1 MENNIYYQQKFQ
13 NLISVSKSLSIGYG
27 ILRYVYL
34 REELNK
40 GVHEFLGEKFKTW
53 DDSISEFLLAK
64 MSNIYESNFTI
75 NDIYTLW
82 NNGDVRIYFD
92 KDTIR
97 KKVREFEKNLDNM
110 NQAFFSKQDKDELLK
125 IINET
130 WFGKEYKKI
139 SHILFEINKG
149 LTQKYSDRSQD
160 EMLLSLDKKLFLI
173 PFEGIVEMGLEL
185 DTSRVIKQENDYYI
199 FKSLEDKRKTLQ
211 NLEEQVKQ
219 KYNLFIDE
227 FSSKYSLMIYGDL
240 RAPLTNISFEFLS
253 NCRAI
258 IVDFKYKI
266 VKIGEKHY
274 DFDIPVV
281 KTESK
286 AGDKKSKIKQGN
298 YQKVYNSAFVSEFIK
313 FLREDL
319 GKSNRQYRKVRYFDF
334 PTRKEIYDNLLKLKS
349 DKERLIFRVGEYN
362 NKIIAPILESVI
374 SSCCTTLSKMYELR
388 QIFIIFFGIHYQVT
402 FYKYYSIAEEFPNYI
417 MEKIIFLSGL
427 YFDYTLKNILFES
440 SEEYATKMINLNIQ
454 EEHQEQLDLFNSKYN
469 QINYYVKERPKNLTF
484 NYKYDKN
491 SPKDMDDFV
500 FIKTATAVRKEP
512 NTKSGV
518 LKNAAYSHKY
528 KVIGK
533 VKTNVPGGTAEW
545 YEVYFDGKL
554 GYVLAANAIKREFD
568 WNDMMKRAEKTNN
581 FIKEAVTKNQKI
593 YVLDDYT
600 PLGGGN
606 GSSKDKYG
614 NKENQSE
621 RGYLSSSFKEF
632 INIPDRSI
640 MTITEETDKYIKVK
654 IDVYDDKE
662 YYLQKSNKKLLKDS
676 GIKEEVSRFIYVDR
690 HSQNEMIIEKNKG
703 SNSWNVV
710 TSSFVTTGKD
720 GNGSYATPYGVFH
733 VAYSKPVMQYTG
745 SAGTV
750 VGDAKNAIRFSG
762 GGYMHSIPSLFEP
775 KNTREQRKAATA
787 KKIGTYPE
795 SHKCI
800 RHYDDQI
807 KFIYDWLG
815 NASPGDKNGFRVPEV
830 PTVMLVK

>member
-110 NQAFFSKQDKDELLK
+110 NQAFFSKQNKDELLK

-160 EMLLSLDKKLFLI
+160 EILLSLDKKLCLT
-173 PFEGIVEMGLEL
+173 PFEGIVEMGFEL

-258 IVDFKYKI
+258 IVDFKDKI

-362 NKIIAPILESVI
+362 NKIIASVLESVI

-440 SEEYATKMINLNIQ
+440 SEEYATKMIDLNIQ

-469 QINYYVKERPKNLTF
+469 QINYYVKEIYTDRFIPFLKKLNEIEGNGYIELSKLLQILIEGFDEQVGENPSRYEESCLMTKIIRIENSFNKIKERLDDEFYYIETNHGDESMLVKYLENISDKLVKDASRHFNSFMFDDLSNDWTVHSSKGTF
-484 NYKYDKN
+484 YDKFDIEFL
-491 SPKDMDDFV
+491 KF
-500 FIKTATAVRKEP
+500 
-512 NTKSGV
+512 KSEII
-518 LKNAAYSHKY
+518 S
-528 KVIGK
+528 
-533 VKTNVPGGTAEW
+533 
-545 YEVYFDGKL
+545 KL
-554 GYVLAANAIKREFD
+554 GD
-568 WNDMMKRAEKTNN
+568 
-581 FIKEAVTKNQKI
+581 FIKEKQFSDKDELLLRK
-593 YVLDDYT
+593 YLDT
-600 PLGGGN
+600 LG
-606 GSSKDKYG
+606 
-614 NKENQSE
+614 
-621 RGYLSSSFKEF
+621 
-632 INIPDRSI
+632 
-640 MTITEETDKYIKVK
+640 
-654 IDVYDDKE
+654 
-662 YYLQKSNKKLLKDS
+662 
-676 GIKEEVSRFIYVDR
+676 
-690 HSQNEMIIEKNKG
+690 
-703 SNSWNVV
+703 
-710 TSSFVTTGKD
+710 
-720 GNGSYATPYGVFH
+720 
-733 VAYSKPVMQYTG
+733 
-745 SAGTV
+745 
-750 VGDAKNAIRFSG
+750 IR
-762 GGYMHSIPSLFEP
+762 I
-775 KNTREQRKAATA
+775 
-787 KKIGTYPE
+787 
-795 SHKCI
+795 
-800 RHYDDQI
+800 
-807 KFIYDWLG
+807 
-815 NASPGDKNGFRVPEV
+815 
-830 PTVMLVK
+830 

>member
-160 EMLLSLDKKLFLI
+160 EILLSLDKKLCLT
-173 PFEGIVEMGLEL
+173 PFEGIVEMGFEL

-258 IVDFKYKI
+258 IVDFKDKI

-362 NKIIAPILESVI
+362 NKIIASVLESVI

-440 SEEYATKMINLNIQ
+440 SEEYATKMIDLNIQ

-469 QINYYVKERPKNLTF
+469 QINYYVKEIYTDRFIPFLKKLNEIEGNGYIELSKLLQILIEGFDEQVGENPSRYEESCLMTKIIRIENSFNKIKERLDDEFYYIETNHGDESMLVKYLENISDKLVKDASRHFNSFMFDDLSNDWTVHSSKGTF
-484 NYKYDKN
+484 YDKFDIEFL
-491 SPKDMDDFV
+491 KF
-500 FIKTATAVRKEP
+500 
-512 NTKSGV
+512 KSEII
-518 LKNAAYSHKY
+518 S
-528 KVIGK
+528 
-533 VKTNVPGGTAEW
+533 
-545 YEVYFDGKL
+545 KL
-554 GYVLAANAIKREFD
+554 GD
-568 WNDMMKRAEKTNN
+568 
-581 FIKEAVTKNQKI
+581 FIKEKQFSDKDELLLRE
-593 YVLDDYT
+593 YLDT
-600 PLGGGN
+600 LG
-606 GSSKDKYG
+606 
-614 NKENQSE
+614 
-621 RGYLSSSFKEF
+621 
-632 INIPDRSI
+632 
-640 MTITEETDKYIKVK
+640 
-654 IDVYDDKE
+654 
-662 YYLQKSNKKLLKDS
+662 
-676 GIKEEVSRFIYVDR
+676 
-690 HSQNEMIIEKNKG
+690 
-703 SNSWNVV
+703 
-710 TSSFVTTGKD
+710 
-720 GNGSYATPYGVFH
+720 
-733 VAYSKPVMQYTG
+733 
-745 SAGTV
+745 
-750 VGDAKNAIRFSG
+750 IR
-762 GGYMHSIPSLFEP
+762 I
-775 KNTREQRKAATA
+775 
-787 KKIGTYPE
+787 
-795 SHKCI
+795 
-800 RHYDDQI
+800 
-807 KFIYDWLG
+807 
-815 NASPGDKNGFRVPEV
+815 
-830 PTVMLVK
+830 

>member
-13 NLISVSKSLSIGYG
+13 NLIGVSKSLSIGYG

-53 DDSISEFLLAK
+53 DDSISKLLLAK

-160 EMLLSLDKKLFLI
+160 EMLLSLDKKLCLT

-199 FKSLEDKRKTLQ
+199 FKSLEDKRKALQ

-253 NCRAI
+253 NCRVI
-258 IVDFKYKI
+258 IVDFKDKI

-286 AGDKKSKIKQGN
+286 EGDKKSKIKQGN

-362 NKIIAPILESVI
+362 NKIIASVLESVI

-440 SEEYATKMINLNIQ
+440 SEEYATKMMNLNIQ

-469 QINYYVKERPKNLTF
+469 QINYYVKEIYTDRFIPFLKKLNEIEGNGYIELSKLLQILIEGFDKQVGENPSRYEESCLMTKITRIENSFNKIKERLDDEFYYIETNHGDESMLVKYLENISDKLVKDASRHFNSFMFDDLSNDWTVHSSKGTF
-484 NYKYDKN
+484 YDKF
-491 SPKDMDDFV
+491 DMEFLK
-500 FIKTATAVRKEP
+500 F
-512 NTKSGV
+512 KSEIQ
-518 LKNAAYSHKY
+518 N
-528 KVIGK
+528 
-533 VKTNVPGGTAEW
+533 
-545 YEVYFDGKL
+545 KL
-554 GYVLAANAIKREFD
+554 GD
-568 WNDMMKRAEKTNN
+568 
-581 FIKEAVTKNQKI
+581 FIKEKQFS
-593 YVLDDYT
+593 D
-600 PLGGGN
+600 
-606 GSSKDKYG
+606 
-614 NKENQSE
+614 
-621 RGYLSSSFKEF
+621 
-632 INIPDRSI
+632 
-640 MTITEETDKYIKVK
+640 
-654 IDVYDDKE
+654 
-662 YYLQKSNKKLLKDS
+662 
-676 GIKEEVSRFIYVDR
+676 
-690 HSQNEMIIEKNKG
+690 
-703 SNSWNVV
+703 
-710 TSSFVTTGKD
+710 KD
-720 GNGSYATPYGVFH
+720 GLLLREYLDTLG
-733 VAYSKPVMQYTG
+733 
-745 SAGTV
+745 
-750 VGDAKNAIRFSG
+750 IR
-762 GGYMHSIPSLFEP
+762 I
-775 KNTREQRKAATA
+775 
-787 KKIGTYPE
+787 
-795 SHKCI
+795 
-800 RHYDDQI
+800 
-807 KFIYDWLG
+807 
-815 NASPGDKNGFRVPEV
+815 
-830 PTVMLVK
+830 

>member
-160 EMLLSLDKKLFLI
+160 EILLSLDKKLCLT
-173 PFEGIVEMGLEL
+173 PFEGIVEMRFEL

-258 IVDFKYKI
+258 IVDFKDKI

-362 NKIIAPILESVI
+362 NKIIASVLESVI

-440 SEEYATKMINLNIQ
+440 SEEYATKMIDLNIQ

-469 QINYYVKERPKNLTF
+469 QINYYVKEIYTDRFIPFLKKLNEIEGNGYIELSKLLQILIEGFDEQVGENPSRYEESCLMTKIIRIENSFNKIKERLDDEFYYIETNHGDESMLVKYLENISDKLVKDASRHFNSFMFDDLSNDWTVHSSKGTF
-484 NYKYDKN
+484 YDKFDIEFL
-491 SPKDMDDFV
+491 KF
-500 FIKTATAVRKEP
+500 
-512 NTKSGV
+512 KSEII
-518 LKNAAYSHKY
+518 S
-528 KVIGK
+528 
-533 VKTNVPGGTAEW
+533 
-545 YEVYFDGKL
+545 KL
-554 GYVLAANAIKREFD
+554 GD
-568 WNDMMKRAEKTNN
+568 
-581 FIKEAVTKNQKI
+581 FIKEKQFSDKDELLLRK
-593 YVLDDYT
+593 YLDT
-600 PLGGGN
+600 LG
-606 GSSKDKYG
+606 
-614 NKENQSE
+614 
-621 RGYLSSSFKEF
+621 
-632 INIPDRSI
+632 
-640 MTITEETDKYIKVK
+640 
-654 IDVYDDKE
+654 
-662 YYLQKSNKKLLKDS
+662 
-676 GIKEEVSRFIYVDR
+676 
-690 HSQNEMIIEKNKG
+690 
-703 SNSWNVV
+703 
-710 TSSFVTTGKD
+710 
-720 GNGSYATPYGVFH
+720 
-733 VAYSKPVMQYTG
+733 
-745 SAGTV
+745 
-750 VGDAKNAIRFSG
+750 IR
-762 GGYMHSIPSLFEP
+762 I
-775 KNTREQRKAATA
+775 
-787 KKIGTYPE
+787 
-795 SHKCI
+795 
-800 RHYDDQI
+800 
-807 KFIYDWLG
+807 
-815 NASPGDKNGFRVPEV
+815 
-830 PTVMLVK
+830 

>member
-362 NKIIAPILESVI
+362 NKIIASILESVI

-469 QINYYVKERPKNLTF
+469 QINYYVKEIYTDRFIPFLKKLNEIEGNGYIELSKLLQILIEGFDEQVGENPSRYEESCLMTKIIRIENSFNKIKERLDDEFYYIETNHGDESMLVKYLENISDKLVKDASRHFNSFMFDDLSNDWTVHSSKGTF
-484 NYKYDKN
+484 YEFDIEFLK
-491 SPKDMDDFV
+491 F
-500 FIKTATAVRKEP
+500 
-512 NTKSGV
+512 KSEII
-518 LKNAAYSHKY
+518 S
-528 KVIGK
+528 
-533 VKTNVPGGTAEW
+533 
-545 YEVYFDGKL
+545 KL
-554 GYVLAANAIKREFD
+554 GD
-568 WNDMMKRAEKTNN
+568 
-581 FIKEAVTKNQKI
+581 FIKEKQFSDKDELLLRE
-593 YVLDDYT
+593 YLDT
-600 PLGGGN
+600 LG
-606 GSSKDKYG
+606 
-614 NKENQSE
+614 
-621 RGYLSSSFKEF
+621 
-632 INIPDRSI
+632 
-640 MTITEETDKYIKVK
+640 
-654 IDVYDDKE
+654 
-662 YYLQKSNKKLLKDS
+662 
-676 GIKEEVSRFIYVDR
+676 
-690 HSQNEMIIEKNKG
+690 
-703 SNSWNVV
+703 
-710 TSSFVTTGKD
+710 
-720 GNGSYATPYGVFH
+720 
-733 VAYSKPVMQYTG
+733 
-745 SAGTV
+745 
-750 VGDAKNAIRFSG
+750 IR
-762 GGYMHSIPSLFEP
+762 I
-775 KNTREQRKAATA
+775 
-787 KKIGTYPE
+787 
-795 SHKCI
+795 
-800 RHYDDQI
+800 
-807 KFIYDWLG
+807 
-815 NASPGDKNGFRVPEV
+815 
-830 PTVMLVK
+830 

>member
-258 IVDFKYKI
+258 IVDFKDKI

-281 KTESK
+281 ITESK

-362 NKIIAPILESVI
+362 NKIIASILESVI

-440 SEEYATKMINLNIQ
+440 SEEYATKMMNLNIQ

-469 QINYYVKERPKNLTF
+469 QINYYVKEIYTDRFIPFLKKLNEIEGNGYIELSKLLQILIEGFDKQVGENPSRYEESCLMTKITRIENSFNKIKERLDDEFYYIETNHGDESMLVKYLENISDKLVKDASRHFNSFMFDDLSNDWTVHSSKGTF
-484 NYKYDKN
+484 YDKF
-491 SPKDMDDFV
+491 DMEFLK
-500 FIKTATAVRKEP
+500 F
-512 NTKSGV
+512 KSEIQ
-518 LKNAAYSHKY
+518 N
-528 KVIGK
+528 
-533 VKTNVPGGTAEW
+533 
-545 YEVYFDGKL
+545 KL
-554 GYVLAANAIKREFD
+554 GD
-568 WNDMMKRAEKTNN
+568 
-581 FIKEAVTKNQKI
+581 FIKEKQFSDKD
-593 YVLDDYT
+593 VLLLREYLDT
-600 PLGGGN
+600 LG
-606 GSSKDKYG
+606 
-614 NKENQSE
+614 
-621 RGYLSSSFKEF
+621 
-632 INIPDRSI
+632 
-640 MTITEETDKYIKVK
+640 
-654 IDVYDDKE
+654 
-662 YYLQKSNKKLLKDS
+662 
-676 GIKEEVSRFIYVDR
+676 
-690 HSQNEMIIEKNKG
+690 
-703 SNSWNVV
+703 
-710 TSSFVTTGKD
+710 
-720 GNGSYATPYGVFH
+720 
-733 VAYSKPVMQYTG
+733 
-745 SAGTV
+745 
-750 VGDAKNAIRFSG
+750 IR
-762 GGYMHSIPSLFEP
+762 I
-775 KNTREQRKAATA
+775 
-787 KKIGTYPE
+787 
-795 SHKCI
+795 
-800 RHYDDQI
+800 
-807 KFIYDWLG
+807 
-815 NASPGDKNGFRVPEV
+815 
-830 PTVMLVK
+830 

>member
-469 QINYYVKERPKNLTF
+469 QINYYVKEIYTDRFIPFLKKLNEIEGNGYIELSKLLQILIEGFDEQVGENPSRYEESCLMTKIIRIENSFNKIKERLDDEFYYIETNHGDESMLVKYLENISDKLVKDASRHFNSFMFDDLSNDWTVHSSKGTF
-484 NYKYDKN
+484 YDKFDIEFL
-491 SPKDMDDFV
+491 KF
-500 FIKTATAVRKEP
+500 
-512 NTKSGV
+512 KSEII
-518 LKNAAYSHKY
+518 S
-528 KVIGK
+528 
-533 VKTNVPGGTAEW
+533 
-545 YEVYFDGKL
+545 KL
-554 GYVLAANAIKREFD
+554 GD
-568 WNDMMKRAEKTNN
+568 
-581 FIKEAVTKNQKI
+581 FIKEKQFSDKDELLLRE
-593 YVLDDYT
+593 YLDT
-600 PLGGGN
+600 LG
-606 GSSKDKYG
+606 
-614 NKENQSE
+614 
-621 RGYLSSSFKEF
+621 
-632 INIPDRSI
+632 
-640 MTITEETDKYIKVK
+640 
-654 IDVYDDKE
+654 
-662 YYLQKSNKKLLKDS
+662 
-676 GIKEEVSRFIYVDR
+676 
-690 HSQNEMIIEKNKG
+690 
-703 SNSWNVV
+703 
-710 TSSFVTTGKD
+710 
-720 GNGSYATPYGVFH
+720 
-733 VAYSKPVMQYTG
+733 
-745 SAGTV
+745 
-750 VGDAKNAIRFSG
+750 IR
-762 GGYMHSIPSLFEP
+762 I
-775 KNTREQRKAATA
+775 
-787 KKIGTYPE
+787 
-795 SHKCI
+795 
-800 RHYDDQI
+800 
-807 KFIYDWLG
+807 
-815 NASPGDKNGFRVPEV
+815 
-830 PTVMLVK
+830 

>member
-258 IVDFKYKI
+258 IVDFKDKI

-281 KTESK
+281 ITESK

-362 NKIIAPILESVI
+362 NKIIASILESVI

-402 FYKYYSIAEEFPNYI
+402 FHKYYSIAEEFPNHI
-417 MEKIIFLSGL
+417 MEKIIFLSGR

-440 SEEYATKMINLNIQ
+440 SEEYAIKMINLNIQ

-469 QINYYVKERPKNLTF
+469 QIDYYVKEIYTDCFMPFLKKLNEIEGNGYIELSKLLQILIEGFDEQVGENTSRYKESCLMTKIIRIENSFNKIKERLDDEFYYIETNHGDESMLIKYLENVSDKLVKDASRHFNSFMFDDLSNDWTVHSSKGTF
-484 NYKYDKN
+484 YDKFDIEFL
-491 SPKDMDDFV
+491 KF
-500 FIKTATAVRKEP
+500 
-512 NTKSGV
+512 KSEIE
-518 LKNAAYSHKY
+518 S
-528 KVIGK
+528 
-533 VKTNVPGGTAEW
+533 
-545 YEVYFDGKL
+545 KL
-554 GYVLAANAIKREFD
+554 GD
-568 WNDMMKRAEKTNN
+568 
-581 FIKEAVTKNQKI
+581 FIKEKQFSDKDELLLRE
-593 YVLDDYT
+593 YLDT
-600 PLGGGN
+600 LG
-606 GSSKDKYG
+606 
-614 NKENQSE
+614 
-621 RGYLSSSFKEF
+621 
-632 INIPDRSI
+632 
-640 MTITEETDKYIKVK
+640 
-654 IDVYDDKE
+654 
-662 YYLQKSNKKLLKDS
+662 
-676 GIKEEVSRFIYVDR
+676 
-690 HSQNEMIIEKNKG
+690 
-703 SNSWNVV
+703 
-710 TSSFVTTGKD
+710 
-720 GNGSYATPYGVFH
+720 
-733 VAYSKPVMQYTG
+733 
-745 SAGTV
+745 
-750 VGDAKNAIRFSG
+750 IR
-762 GGYMHSIPSLFEP
+762 I
-775 KNTREQRKAATA
+775 
-787 KKIGTYPE
+787 
-795 SHKCI
+795 
-800 RHYDDQI
+800 
-807 KFIYDWLG
+807 
-815 NASPGDKNGFRVPEV
+815 
-830 PTVMLVK
+830 

>member
-160 EMLLSLDKKLFLI
+160 EILLSLDKKLCLT
-173 PFEGIVEMGLEL
+173 PFEGIVEMGFEL

-258 IVDFKYKI
+258 IVDFKDKI

-362 NKIIAPILESVI
+362 NKIIASVLESVI

-440 SEEYATKMINLNIQ
+440 SEEYATKMIDLNIQ

-469 QINYYVKERPKNLTF
+469 QINYYVKEIYTDRFIPFLKKLNEIEGNGYIELSKLLQILIEGFDEQVGENPSRYEESCLMTKIIRIENSFNKIKERLDDEFYYIETNYGDESMLVKYLENISDKLVKDASRHFNSFMFDDLSNDWTVHSSKGTF
-484 NYKYDKN
+484 YDKFDIEFL
-491 SPKDMDDFV
+491 KF
-500 FIKTATAVRKEP
+500 
-512 NTKSGV
+512 KSEII
-518 LKNAAYSHKY
+518 S
-528 KVIGK
+528 
-533 VKTNVPGGTAEW
+533 
-545 YEVYFDGKL
+545 KL
-554 GYVLAANAIKREFD
+554 GD
-568 WNDMMKRAEKTNN
+568 
-581 FIKEAVTKNQKI
+581 FIKEKQFSDKDELLLRE
-593 YVLDDYT
+593 YLDT
-600 PLGGGN
+600 LG
-606 GSSKDKYG
+606 
-614 NKENQSE
+614 
-621 RGYLSSSFKEF
+621 
-632 INIPDRSI
+632 
-640 MTITEETDKYIKVK
+640 
-654 IDVYDDKE
+654 
-662 YYLQKSNKKLLKDS
+662 
-676 GIKEEVSRFIYVDR
+676 
-690 HSQNEMIIEKNKG
+690 
-703 SNSWNVV
+703 
-710 TSSFVTTGKD
+710 
-720 GNGSYATPYGVFH
+720 
-733 VAYSKPVMQYTG
+733 
-745 SAGTV
+745 
-750 VGDAKNAIRFSG
+750 IR
-762 GGYMHSIPSLFEP
+762 I
-775 KNTREQRKAATA
+775 
-787 KKIGTYPE
+787 
-795 SHKCI
+795 
-800 RHYDDQI
+800 
-807 KFIYDWLG
+807 
-815 NASPGDKNGFRVPEV
+815 
-830 PTVMLVK
+830 

>member
-185 DTSRVIKQENDYYI
+185 DTSRVIKHENDYYI

-258 IVDFKYKI
+258 IVDFKDKI

-281 KTESK
+281 ITESK

-362 NKIIAPILESVI
+362 NKIIASILESVI

-402 FYKYYSIAEEFPNYI
+402 FYKYYSIAEKFPNYI

-427 YFDYTLKNILFES
+427 YFDYTIKNILFES
-440 SEEYATKMINLNIQ
+440 SEEYATKMMNLNIQ

-469 QINYYVKERPKNLTF
+469 QINYYVKEIYTDRFIPFLKKLNEIEGNGYIELSKLLQILIEGFDKQVGENPSRYEESCLMTKITRIENSFNKIKERLDDEFYYIETNHGDESMLVKYLENISDKLVKDASRHFNSFMFDDLSNDWTVHSSKGTF
-484 NYKYDKN
+484 YDKF
-491 SPKDMDDFV
+491 DMEFLK
-500 FIKTATAVRKEP
+500 F
-512 NTKSGV
+512 KSEIQ
-518 LKNAAYSHKY
+518 N
-528 KVIGK
+528 
-533 VKTNVPGGTAEW
+533 
-545 YEVYFDGKL
+545 KL
-554 GYVLAANAIKREFD
+554 GD
-568 WNDMMKRAEKTNN
+568 
-581 FIKEAVTKNQKI
+581 FIKEKQFS
-593 YVLDDYT
+593 D
-600 PLGGGN
+600 
-606 GSSKDKYG
+606 
-614 NKENQSE
+614 
-621 RGYLSSSFKEF
+621 
-632 INIPDRSI
+632 
-640 MTITEETDKYIKVK
+640 
-654 IDVYDDKE
+654 
-662 YYLQKSNKKLLKDS
+662 
-676 GIKEEVSRFIYVDR
+676 
-690 HSQNEMIIEKNKG
+690 
-703 SNSWNVV
+703 
-710 TSSFVTTGKD
+710 KD
-720 GNGSYATPYGVFH
+720 GLLLREYLDTLG
-733 VAYSKPVMQYTG
+733 
-745 SAGTV
+745 
-750 VGDAKNAIRFSG
+750 IR
-762 GGYMHSIPSLFEP
+762 I
-775 KNTREQRKAATA
+775 
-787 KKIGTYPE
+787 
-795 SHKCI
+795 
-800 RHYDDQI
+800 
-807 KFIYDWLG
+807 
-815 NASPGDKNGFRVPEV
+815 
-830 PTVMLVK
+830 

>member
-1 MENNIYYQQKFQ
+1 MGDNIYYQQKFQ

-160 EMLLSLDKKLFLI
+160 EILLSLDKKLCLT
-173 PFEGIVEMGLEL
+173 PFEGIVEMGFEL

-258 IVDFKYKI
+258 IVDFKDKI

-362 NKIIAPILESVI
+362 NKIIASILDSVI

-440 SEEYATKMINLNIQ
+440 SEEYATKMIDLNIQ

-469 QINYYVKERPKNLTF
+469 QINYYVKEIYTDRFIPFLKKLNEIEGNGYIELSKLLQILIEGFDKQVGENPSRYEESCLMTKITRIENSFNKIKERLDDEFYYIETNHGDESMLVKYLENISDKLVKDASRHFNSFMFDDLSNDWTVHSSKGTF
-484 NYKYDKN
+484 YDKFDIEFL
-491 SPKDMDDFV
+491 KF
-500 FIKTATAVRKEP
+500 
-512 NTKSGV
+512 KSEII
-518 LKNAAYSHKY
+518 S
-528 KVIGK
+528 
-533 VKTNVPGGTAEW
+533 
-545 YEVYFDGKL
+545 KL
-554 GYVLAANAIKREFD
+554 GD
-568 WNDMMKRAEKTNN
+568 
-581 FIKEAVTKNQKI
+581 FIKEKQFSDKDELLLRK
-593 YVLDDYT
+593 YLDT
-600 PLGGGN
+600 LG
-606 GSSKDKYG
+606 
-614 NKENQSE
+614 
-621 RGYLSSSFKEF
+621 
-632 INIPDRSI
+632 
-640 MTITEETDKYIKVK
+640 
-654 IDVYDDKE
+654 
-662 YYLQKSNKKLLKDS
+662 
-676 GIKEEVSRFIYVDR
+676 
-690 HSQNEMIIEKNKG
+690 
-703 SNSWNVV
+703 
-710 TSSFVTTGKD
+710 
-720 GNGSYATPYGVFH
+720 
-733 VAYSKPVMQYTG
+733 
-745 SAGTV
+745 
-750 VGDAKNAIRFSG
+750 IR
-762 GGYMHSIPSLFEP
+762 I
-775 KNTREQRKAATA
+775 
-787 KKIGTYPE
+787 
-795 SHKCI
+795 
-800 RHYDDQI
+800 
-807 KFIYDWLG
+807 
-815 NASPGDKNGFRVPEV
+815 
-830 PTVMLVK
+830 

>member
-185 DTSRVIKQENDYYI
+185 DTSRVIKHENDYYI

-258 IVDFKYKI
+258 IVDFKDKI

-281 KTESK
+281 ITESK

-362 NKIIAPILESVI
+362 NKIIASILESVI

-440 SEEYATKMINLNIQ
+440 SEEYATKMMNLNIQ

-469 QINYYVKERPKNLTF
+469 QINYYVKEIYTDRFIPFLKKLNEIEGNGYIELSKLLQILIEGFDKQVGENPSRYEESCLMTKITRIENSFNKIKERLDDEFYYIETNHGDESMLVKYLENISDKLVKDASRHFNSFMFDDLSNDWTVHSSKGTF
-484 NYKYDKN
+484 YDKF
-491 SPKDMDDFV
+491 DMEFLK
-500 FIKTATAVRKEP
+500 F
-512 NTKSGV
+512 KSEIQ
-518 LKNAAYSHKY
+518 N
-528 KVIGK
+528 
-533 VKTNVPGGTAEW
+533 
-545 YEVYFDGKL
+545 KL
-554 GYVLAANAIKREFD
+554 GD
-568 WNDMMKRAEKTNN
+568 
-581 FIKEAVTKNQKI
+581 FIKEKQFS
-593 YVLDDYT
+593 D
-600 PLGGGN
+600 
-606 GSSKDKYG
+606 
-614 NKENQSE
+614 
-621 RGYLSSSFKEF
+621 
-632 INIPDRSI
+632 
-640 MTITEETDKYIKVK
+640 
-654 IDVYDDKE
+654 
-662 YYLQKSNKKLLKDS
+662 
-676 GIKEEVSRFIYVDR
+676 
-690 HSQNEMIIEKNKG
+690 
-703 SNSWNVV
+703 
-710 TSSFVTTGKD
+710 KD
-720 GNGSYATPYGVFH
+720 GLLLREYLDTLG
-733 VAYSKPVMQYTG
+733 
-745 SAGTV
+745 
-750 VGDAKNAIRFSG
+750 IR
-762 GGYMHSIPSLFEP
+762 I
-775 KNTREQRKAATA
+775 
-787 KKIGTYPE
+787 
-795 SHKCI
+795 
-800 RHYDDQI
+800 
-807 KFIYDWLG
+807 
-815 NASPGDKNGFRVPEV
+815 
-830 PTVMLVK
+830 

>member
-160 EMLLSLDKKLFLI
+160 EILLSLDKKLCLT
-173 PFEGIVEMGLEL
+173 PFEGIVEMGFEL

-258 IVDFKYKI
+258 IVDFKDKI

-362 NKIIAPILESVI
+362 NKIIASILESVI

-469 QINYYVKERPKNLTF
+469 QINYYVKEIYTDRFIPFLKKLNEIEGNGYIELSKLLQILIEGFDEQVGENPSRYEESCLMTKIIRIENSFNKIKERLDDEFYYIETNHGDESMLVKYLENISDKLVKDASRHFNSFMFDDLSNDWTVHSSKGTF
-484 NYKYDKN
+484 YDKFDIEFL
-491 SPKDMDDFV
+491 KF
-500 FIKTATAVRKEP
+500 
-512 NTKSGV
+512 KSEII
-518 LKNAAYSHKY
+518 S
-528 KVIGK
+528 
-533 VKTNVPGGTAEW
+533 
-545 YEVYFDGKL
+545 KL
-554 GYVLAANAIKREFD
+554 GD
-568 WNDMMKRAEKTNN
+568 
-581 FIKEAVTKNQKI
+581 FIKEKQFSDKDELLLRE
-593 YVLDDYT
+593 YLDT
-600 PLGGGN
+600 LG
-606 GSSKDKYG
+606 
-614 NKENQSE
+614 
-621 RGYLSSSFKEF
+621 
-632 INIPDRSI
+632 
-640 MTITEETDKYIKVK
+640 
-654 IDVYDDKE
+654 
-662 YYLQKSNKKLLKDS
+662 
-676 GIKEEVSRFIYVDR
+676 
-690 HSQNEMIIEKNKG
+690 
-703 SNSWNVV
+703 
-710 TSSFVTTGKD
+710 
-720 GNGSYATPYGVFH
+720 
-733 VAYSKPVMQYTG
+733 
-745 SAGTV
+745 
-750 VGDAKNAIRFSG
+750 IR
-762 GGYMHSIPSLFEP
+762 I
-775 KNTREQRKAATA
+775 
-787 KKIGTYPE
+787 
-795 SHKCI
+795 
-800 RHYDDQI
+800 
-807 KFIYDWLG
+807 
-815 NASPGDKNGFRVPEV
+815 
-830 PTVMLVK
+830 

>member
-258 IVDFKYKI
+258 IVDFKDKI

-281 KTESK
+281 ITESK

-362 NKIIAPILESVI
+362 NKIIASILESVI

-402 FYKYYSIAEEFPNYI
+402 FHKYYSIAEEFPNHI
-417 MEKIIFLSGL
+417 MEKIIFLSGR

-469 QINYYVKERPKNLTF
+469 QIDYYVKEIYTDCFMPFLKKLNEIEGNGYIELSKLLQILIEGFDEQVGENTSRYKESCLMTKIIRIENSFNKIKERLDDEFYYIETNHGDERMLIKYLENVSDKLVKDASRHFNSFMFDDLSNDWTVHSSKGTF
-484 NYKYDKN
+484 YDKFDIEFLKFK
-491 SPKDMDDFV
+491 SEIESKLDD
-500 FIKTATAVRKEP
+500 
-512 NTKSGV
+512 
-518 LKNAAYSHKY
+518 
-528 KVIGK
+528 
-533 VKTNVPGGTAEW
+533 
-545 YEVYFDGKL
+545 
-554 GYVLAANAIKREFD
+554 
-568 WNDMMKRAEKTNN
+568 
-581 FIKEAVTKNQKI
+581 FIKEKQFSDKDELLLRK
-593 YVLDDYT
+593 YLDT
-600 PLGGGN
+600 LG
-606 GSSKDKYG
+606 
-614 NKENQSE
+614 
-621 RGYLSSSFKEF
+621 
-632 INIPDRSI
+632 
-640 MTITEETDKYIKVK
+640 
-654 IDVYDDKE
+654 
-662 YYLQKSNKKLLKDS
+662 
-676 GIKEEVSRFIYVDR
+676 
-690 HSQNEMIIEKNKG
+690 
-703 SNSWNVV
+703 
-710 TSSFVTTGKD
+710 
-720 GNGSYATPYGVFH
+720 
-733 VAYSKPVMQYTG
+733 
-745 SAGTV
+745 
-750 VGDAKNAIRFSG
+750 IR
-762 GGYMHSIPSLFEP
+762 I
-775 KNTREQRKAATA
+775 
-787 KKIGTYPE
+787 
-795 SHKCI
+795 
-800 RHYDDQI
+800 
-807 KFIYDWLG
+807 
-815 NASPGDKNGFRVPEV
+815 
-830 PTVMLVK
+830 

>member
-13 NLISVSKSLSIGYG
+13 NLIGVSKSLSIGYG

-53 DDSISEFLLAK
+53 DDSISKLLLAK

-160 EMLLSLDKKLFLI
+160 EMLLSLDKKLCLT
-173 PFEGIVEMGLEL
+173 PFEGILEMGLEL

-199 FKSLEDKRKTLQ
+199 FKSLEDKRKALQ

-253 NCRAI
+253 NCRVI
-258 IVDFKYKI
+258 IVDFKDKI

-362 NKIIAPILESVI
+362 NKIIASVLESVI

-440 SEEYATKMINLNIQ
+440 SEEYATKMMNLNIQ

-469 QINYYVKERPKNLTF
+469 QINYYVKEIYTDRFIPFLKKLNEIEGNGYIELSKLLQILIEGFDKQVGENPSRYEESCLMTKITRIENSFNKIKERLDDEFYYIATNHGDESMLVKYLENISDKLVKDASRHFNSFMFDDLSNDWTVHSSKGTF
-484 NYKYDKN
+484 YDKF
-491 SPKDMDDFV
+491 DMEFLK
-500 FIKTATAVRKEP
+500 F
-512 NTKSGV
+512 KSEIQ
-518 LKNAAYSHKY
+518 N
-528 KVIGK
+528 
-533 VKTNVPGGTAEW
+533 
-545 YEVYFDGKL
+545 KL
-554 GYVLAANAIKREFD
+554 GD
-568 WNDMMKRAEKTNN
+568 
-581 FIKEAVTKNQKI
+581 FIKEKQFS
-593 YVLDDYT
+593 D
-600 PLGGGN
+600 
-606 GSSKDKYG
+606 
-614 NKENQSE
+614 
-621 RGYLSSSFKEF
+621 
-632 INIPDRSI
+632 
-640 MTITEETDKYIKVK
+640 
-654 IDVYDDKE
+654 
-662 YYLQKSNKKLLKDS
+662 
-676 GIKEEVSRFIYVDR
+676 
-690 HSQNEMIIEKNKG
+690 
-703 SNSWNVV
+703 
-710 TSSFVTTGKD
+710 KD
-720 GNGSYATPYGVFH
+720 GLVLREYLDTLG
-733 VAYSKPVMQYTG
+733 
-745 SAGTV
+745 
-750 VGDAKNAIRFSG
+750 IR
-762 GGYMHSIPSLFEP
+762 I
-775 KNTREQRKAATA
+775 
-787 KKIGTYPE
+787 
-795 SHKCI
+795 
-800 RHYDDQI
+800 
-807 KFIYDWLG
+807 
-815 NASPGDKNGFRVPEV
+815 
-830 PTVMLVK
+830 

>member
-82 NNGDVRIYFD
+82 NNGDVQIYFD

-185 DTSRVIKQENDYYI
+185 DTSRVIKHENDYYI

-258 IVDFKYKI
+258 IVDFKDKI

-281 KTESK
+281 ITESK

-362 NKIIAPILESVI
+362 NKIIASILESVI

-402 FYKYYSIAEEFPNYI
+402 FYKYYSIAEKFPNYI

-440 SEEYATKMINLNIQ
+440 SEEYATKMMNLNIQ

-469 QINYYVKERPKNLTF
+469 QINYYVKEIYTDRFIPFLKKLNEIEGNGYIELSKLLQILIEGFDKQVGENPSRYEESCLMTKITRIENSFNKIKERLDDEFYYIETNHGDESMLVKYLENISDKLVKDASRHFNSFMFDDLSNDWTVHSSKGTF
-484 NYKYDKN
+484 YDKF
-491 SPKDMDDFV
+491 DMEFLK
-500 FIKTATAVRKEP
+500 F
-512 NTKSGV
+512 KSEIQ
-518 LKNAAYSHKY
+518 N
-528 KVIGK
+528 
-533 VKTNVPGGTAEW
+533 
-545 YEVYFDGKL
+545 KL
-554 GYVLAANAIKREFD
+554 GD
-568 WNDMMKRAEKTNN
+568 
-581 FIKEAVTKNQKI
+581 FIKEKQFS
-593 YVLDDYT
+593 D
-600 PLGGGN
+600 
-606 GSSKDKYG
+606 
-614 NKENQSE
+614 
-621 RGYLSSSFKEF
+621 
-632 INIPDRSI
+632 
-640 MTITEETDKYIKVK
+640 
-654 IDVYDDKE
+654 
-662 YYLQKSNKKLLKDS
+662 
-676 GIKEEVSRFIYVDR
+676 
-690 HSQNEMIIEKNKG
+690 
-703 SNSWNVV
+703 
-710 TSSFVTTGKD
+710 KD
-720 GNGSYATPYGVFH
+720 GLLLREYLDTLG
-733 VAYSKPVMQYTG
+733 
-745 SAGTV
+745 
-750 VGDAKNAIRFSG
+750 IR
-762 GGYMHSIPSLFEP
+762 I
-775 KNTREQRKAATA
+775 
-787 KKIGTYPE
+787 
-795 SHKCI
+795 
-800 RHYDDQI
+800 
-807 KFIYDWLG
+807 
-815 NASPGDKNGFRVPEV
+815 
-830 PTVMLVK
+830 

>member
-362 NKIIAPILESVI
+362 NKIIASILESVI

-469 QINYYVKERPKNLTF
+469 QINYYVKEIYTDRFIPFLKKLNEIEGNGYIELSKLLQILIEGFDEQVGENPSRYEESCLMTKIIRIENSFNKIKERLDDEFYYIETNHGDESMLVKYLENISDKLVKDASRHFNSFMFDDLSNDWTVHSSKGTF
-484 NYKYDKN
+484 YDKFDIEFL
-491 SPKDMDDFV
+491 KF
-500 FIKTATAVRKEP
+500 
-512 NTKSGV
+512 KSEII
-518 LKNAAYSHKY
+518 S
-528 KVIGK
+528 
-533 VKTNVPGGTAEW
+533 
-545 YEVYFDGKL
+545 KL
-554 GYVLAANAIKREFD
+554 GD
-568 WNDMMKRAEKTNN
+568 
-581 FIKEAVTKNQKI
+581 FIKEKQFSDKDELLLRE
-593 YVLDDYT
+593 YLDT
-600 PLGGGN
+600 LG
-606 GSSKDKYG
+606 
-614 NKENQSE
+614 
-621 RGYLSSSFKEF
+621 
-632 INIPDRSI
+632 
-640 MTITEETDKYIKVK
+640 
-654 IDVYDDKE
+654 
-662 YYLQKSNKKLLKDS
+662 
-676 GIKEEVSRFIYVDR
+676 
-690 HSQNEMIIEKNKG
+690 
-703 SNSWNVV
+703 
-710 TSSFVTTGKD
+710 
-720 GNGSYATPYGVFH
+720 
-733 VAYSKPVMQYTG
+733 
-745 SAGTV
+745 
-750 VGDAKNAIRFSG
+750 IR
-762 GGYMHSIPSLFEP
+762 I
-775 KNTREQRKAATA
+775 
-787 KKIGTYPE
+787 
-795 SHKCI
+795 
-800 RHYDDQI
+800 
-807 KFIYDWLG
+807 
-815 NASPGDKNGFRVPEV
+815 
-830 PTVMLVK
+830 

>member
-13 NLISVSKSLSIGYG
+13 NLIGVSKSLSIGYG

-53 DDSISEFLLAK
+53 DDSISKLLLAK

-160 EMLLSLDKKLFLI
+160 EMLLSLDKKLCLT
-173 PFEGIVEMGLEL
+173 PFEGILEMGLEL

-199 FKSLEDKRKTLQ
+199 FKSLEDKRKALQ

-253 NCRAI
+253 NCRVI
-258 IVDFKYKI
+258 IVDFKDKI

-362 NKIIAPILESVI
+362 NKIIASVLESVI

-440 SEEYATKMINLNIQ
+440 SEEYATKMMNLNIQ

-469 QINYYVKERPKNLTF
+469 QINYYVKEIYTDRFIPFLKKLNEIEGNGYIELSKLLQILIEGFDKQVGENPSRYEESCLMTKITRIENSFNKIKERLDDEFYYIATNHGDESMLVKYLENISDKLVKDASRHFNSFMFDDLSNDWTVHSSKGTF
-484 NYKYDKN
+484 YDKF
-491 SPKDMDDFV
+491 DMEFLK
-500 FIKTATAVRKEP
+500 F
-512 NTKSGV
+512 KSEIQ
-518 LKNAAYSHKY
+518 N
-528 KVIGK
+528 
-533 VKTNVPGGTAEW
+533 
-545 YEVYFDGKL
+545 KL
-554 GYVLAANAIKREFD
+554 GD
-568 WNDMMKRAEKTNN
+568 
-581 FIKEAVTKNQKI
+581 FIKEKQFS
-593 YVLDDYT
+593 D
-600 PLGGGN
+600 
-606 GSSKDKYG
+606 
-614 NKENQSE
+614 
-621 RGYLSSSFKEF
+621 
-632 INIPDRSI
+632 
-640 MTITEETDKYIKVK
+640 
-654 IDVYDDKE
+654 
-662 YYLQKSNKKLLKDS
+662 
-676 GIKEEVSRFIYVDR
+676 
-690 HSQNEMIIEKNKG
+690 
-703 SNSWNVV
+703 
-710 TSSFVTTGKD
+710 KD
-720 GNGSYATPYGVFH
+720 GLLLREYLDTLG
-733 VAYSKPVMQYTG
+733 
-745 SAGTV
+745 
-750 VGDAKNAIRFSG
+750 IR
-762 GGYMHSIPSLFEP
+762 I
-775 KNTREQRKAATA
+775 
-787 KKIGTYPE
+787 
-795 SHKCI
+795 
-800 RHYDDQI
+800 
-807 KFIYDWLG
+807 
-815 NASPGDKNGFRVPEV
+815 
-830 PTVMLVK
+830 

>member
-362 NKIIAPILESVI
+362 NKIIASILESVI

-469 QINYYVKERPKNLTF
+469 QINYYVKEIYTDRFIPFLKKLNEIEGNGYIELSKLLQILIEGFDEQVGENPSRYEESCLMIKIIRIENSFNKIKERLDDEFYYIETNHGDESMLVKYLENISDKLVKDASRHFNSFMFDDLSNDWTVHSSKGTF
-484 NYKYDKN
+484 YDKFDIEFL
-491 SPKDMDDFV
+491 KF
-500 FIKTATAVRKEP
+500 
-512 NTKSGV
+512 KSEII
-518 LKNAAYSHKY
+518 S
-528 KVIGK
+528 
-533 VKTNVPGGTAEW
+533 
-545 YEVYFDGKL
+545 KL
-554 GYVLAANAIKREFD
+554 GD
-568 WNDMMKRAEKTNN
+568 
-581 FIKEAVTKNQKI
+581 FIKEKQFSDKDELLLRE
-593 YVLDDYT
+593 YLDT
-600 PLGGGN
+600 LG
-606 GSSKDKYG
+606 
-614 NKENQSE
+614 
-621 RGYLSSSFKEF
+621 
-632 INIPDRSI
+632 
-640 MTITEETDKYIKVK
+640 
-654 IDVYDDKE
+654 
-662 YYLQKSNKKLLKDS
+662 
-676 GIKEEVSRFIYVDR
+676 
-690 HSQNEMIIEKNKG
+690 
-703 SNSWNVV
+703 
-710 TSSFVTTGKD
+710 
-720 GNGSYATPYGVFH
+720 
-733 VAYSKPVMQYTG
+733 
-745 SAGTV
+745 
-750 VGDAKNAIRFSG
+750 IR
-762 GGYMHSIPSLFEP
+762 I
-775 KNTREQRKAATA
+775 
-787 KKIGTYPE
+787 
-795 SHKCI
+795 
-800 RHYDDQI
+800 
-807 KFIYDWLG
+807 
-815 NASPGDKNGFRVPEV
+815 
-830 PTVMLVK
+830 

>member
-13 NLISVSKSLSIGYG
+13 NLIGVSKSLSIGYG

-53 DDSISEFLLAK
+53 DDSISKLLLAK

-160 EMLLSLDKKLFLI
+160 EMLLSLDKKLCLT

-199 FKSLEDKRKTLQ
+199 FKSLEDKRKALQ

-253 NCRAI
+253 NCRVI
-258 IVDFKYKI
+258 IVDFKDKI

-362 NKIIAPILESVI
+362 NKIIASVLESVI

-440 SEEYATKMINLNIQ
+440 SEEYATKMMNLNIQ

-469 QINYYVKERPKNLTF
+469 QINYYVKEIYTDRFIPFLKKLNEIEGNGYIELSKLLQILIEGFDKQVGENPSRYEESCLMTKITRIENSF
-484 NYKYDKN
+484 NK
-491 SPKDMDDFV
+491 
-500 FIKTATAVRKEP
+500 
-512 NTKSGV
+512 
-518 LKNAAYSHKY
+518 
-528 KVIGK
+528 
-533 VKTNVPGGTAEW
+533 
-545 YEVYFDGKL
+545 
-554 GYVLAANAIKREFD
+554 
-568 WNDMMKRAEKTNN
+568 
-581 FIKEAVTKNQKI
+581 IKER
-593 YVLDDYT
+593 LDD
-600 PLGGGN
+600 
-606 GSSKDKYG
+606 
-614 NKENQSE
+614 
-621 RGYLSSSFKEF
+621 EF
-632 INIPDRSI
+632 YYI
-640 MTITEETDKYIKVK
+640 ET
-654 IDVYDDKE
+654 
-662 YYLQKSNKKLLKDS
+662 N
-676 GIKEEVSRFIYVDR
+676 
-690 HSQNEMIIEKNKG
+690 H
-703 SNSWNVV
+703 
-710 TSSFVTTGKD
+710 
-720 GNGSYATPYGVFH
+720 
-733 VAYSKPVMQYTG
+733 
-745 SAGTV
+745 
-750 VGDAKNAIRFSG
+750 GD
-762 GGYMHSIPSLFEP
+762 
-775 KNTREQRKAATA
+775 
-787 KKIGTYPE
+787 E
-795 SHKCI
+795 S
-800 RHYDDQI
+800 
-807 KFIYDWLG
+807 
-815 NASPGDKNGFRVPEV
+815 
-830 PTVMLVK
+830 MLVKYLENISDKLVKDASRHFNSFMFDDLSNDWTVHSSKGTFYDKFDMEFLKFKSEIQNKLGDFINEKQFSDKDGLLLREYLDTLGIRI

>member
-185 DTSRVIKQENDYYI
+185 DTSRVIKHENDYYI

-253 NCRAI
+253 NCREI
-258 IVDFKYKI
+258 IVDFKDKI

-281 KTESK
+281 ITESK

-362 NKIIAPILESVI
+362 NKIIASILESVI

-402 FYKYYSIAEEFPNYI
+402 FYKYYSIAEKFPNYI

-440 SEEYATKMINLNIQ
+440 SEEYATKMMNLNIQ

-469 QINYYVKERPKNLTF
+469 QINYYVKEIYTDRFIPFLKKLNEIEGNGYIELSKLLQILIEGFDKQVGENPSRYEESCLMTKITRIENSFNKIKERLDDEFYYIETNHGDESMLVKYLENISDKLVKDASRHFNSFMFDDLSNDWTVHSSKGTF
-484 NYKYDKN
+484 YDKF
-491 SPKDMDDFV
+491 DMEFLK
-500 FIKTATAVRKEP
+500 F
-512 NTKSGV
+512 KSEIQ
-518 LKNAAYSHKY
+518 N
-528 KVIGK
+528 
-533 VKTNVPGGTAEW
+533 
-545 YEVYFDGKL
+545 KL
-554 GYVLAANAIKREFD
+554 GD
-568 WNDMMKRAEKTNN
+568 
-581 FIKEAVTKNQKI
+581 FIKEKQFS
-593 YVLDDYT
+593 D
-600 PLGGGN
+600 
-606 GSSKDKYG
+606 
-614 NKENQSE
+614 
-621 RGYLSSSFKEF
+621 
-632 INIPDRSI
+632 
-640 MTITEETDKYIKVK
+640 
-654 IDVYDDKE
+654 
-662 YYLQKSNKKLLKDS
+662 
-676 GIKEEVSRFIYVDR
+676 
-690 HSQNEMIIEKNKG
+690 
-703 SNSWNVV
+703 
-710 TSSFVTTGKD
+710 KD
-720 GNGSYATPYGVFH
+720 GLLLREYLDTLG
-733 VAYSKPVMQYTG
+733 
-745 SAGTV
+745 
-750 VGDAKNAIRFSG
+750 IR
-762 GGYMHSIPSLFEP
+762 I
-775 KNTREQRKAATA
+775 
-787 KKIGTYPE
+787 
-795 SHKCI
+795 
-800 RHYDDQI
+800 
-807 KFIYDWLG
+807 
-815 NASPGDKNGFRVPEV
+815 
-830 PTVMLVK
+830 

>member
-160 EMLLSLDKKLFLI
+160 EILLSLDKKLCLT
-173 PFEGIVEMGLEL
+173 PFEGIVEMGFEL

-258 IVDFKYKI
+258 IVDFKDKI

-362 NKIIAPILESVI
+362 NKIIASVLESVI

-440 SEEYATKMINLNIQ
+440 SEEYATKMIDLNIQ

-469 QINYYVKERPKNLTF
+469 QINYYVKEIYTDRFIPFLKKLNEIEGNGYIELSKLLQILIEGFDKQVGENPSRYEESCLMTKITRIENSFNKIKERLDDEFYYIETNHGDESMLVKYLENISDKLVKDASRHFNSFMFDDLSNDWTVHSSKGTF
-484 NYKYDKN
+484 YDKF
-491 SPKDMDDFV
+491 DMEFLK
-500 FIKTATAVRKEP
+500 F
-512 NTKSGV
+512 KSEIQ
-518 LKNAAYSHKY
+518 N
-528 KVIGK
+528 
-533 VKTNVPGGTAEW
+533 
-545 YEVYFDGKL
+545 KL
-554 GYVLAANAIKREFD
+554 GD
-568 WNDMMKRAEKTNN
+568 
-581 FIKEAVTKNQKI
+581 FIKEKQFS
-593 YVLDDYT
+593 D
-600 PLGGGN
+600 
-606 GSSKDKYG
+606 
-614 NKENQSE
+614 
-621 RGYLSSSFKEF
+621 
-632 INIPDRSI
+632 
-640 MTITEETDKYIKVK
+640 
-654 IDVYDDKE
+654 
-662 YYLQKSNKKLLKDS
+662 
-676 GIKEEVSRFIYVDR
+676 
-690 HSQNEMIIEKNKG
+690 
-703 SNSWNVV
+703 
-710 TSSFVTTGKD
+710 KD
-720 GNGSYATPYGVFH
+720 GLLLREYLDTLG
-733 VAYSKPVMQYTG
+733 
-745 SAGTV
+745 
-750 VGDAKNAIRFSG
+750 IR
-762 GGYMHSIPSLFEP
+762 I
-775 KNTREQRKAATA
+775 
-787 KKIGTYPE
+787 
-795 SHKCI
+795 
-800 RHYDDQI
+800 
-807 KFIYDWLG
+807 
-815 NASPGDKNGFRVPEV
+815 
-830 PTVMLVK
+830 